1 VGDRVLKALSIRQPW
16 AGEVALGRKTIETR
30 TWRTPHRGAL
40 LIVSSRR
47 PRIEPAGCALAVV
60 DLVECRPM
68 LDGDEEA
75 AMCRVYPRA
84 ISWVFEN
91 ARPVEPFPVRGA
103 LGVYETGL
111 RLERVGDTL
120 VVVSGRS

>member
-1 VGDRVLKALSIRQPW
+1 MLKALSIRQPW
-16 AGEVALGRKTIETR
+16 ASEVARGRKTIETR
-30 TWRTPHRGAL
+30 TWRTPHRGPL

-68 LDGDEEA
+68 RGGDEQD
-75 AMCRVYPRA
+75 AMCELYPRA

-91 ARPVEPFPVRGA
+91 VRPVEPFPVRGA

-111 RLERVGDTL
+111 RLEEIGGSL
-120 VVVSGRS
+120 VVVGG